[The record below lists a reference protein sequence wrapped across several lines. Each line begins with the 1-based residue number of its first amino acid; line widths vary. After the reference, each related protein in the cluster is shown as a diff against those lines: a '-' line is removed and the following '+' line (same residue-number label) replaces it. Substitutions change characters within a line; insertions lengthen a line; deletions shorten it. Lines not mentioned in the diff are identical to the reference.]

1 MEQIYIITDAQ
12 LRKLMTETLDEYR
25 RRDEQKRLE
34 GGSEEYLGSQQVCE
48 LLGVSSR
55 TFQRYRD
62 EHRIAFIQ
70 RGRKIYVKRSDLDAF
85 QEANRIEAR

>member
-1 MEQIYIITDAQ
+1 MEQIYLVTEEQMKAIIITAI
-12 LRKLMTETLDEYR
+12 DEYR
-25 RRDEQKRLE
+25 KQEDASFVDSSR
-34 GGSEEYLGSQQVCE
+34 EEYLGSKQVCE
-48 LLGVSSR
+48 ELGVSSR

>member
-1 MEQIYIITDAQ
+1 MEKVYLITESQ
-12 LRKLMTETLDEYR
+12 LKELMMQTLDEYR
-25 RRDEQKRLE
+25 LGLATEISGKD
-34 GGSEEYLGSQQVCE
+34 GEEYLGCEQVCRI
-48 LLGVSSR
+48 LGVSPR

-62 EHRIAFIQ
+62 ENRIAFIQ

>member
-1 MEQIYIITDAQ
+1 MNVNI
-12 LRKLMTETLDEYR
+12 LTLEDVKALVNEEL
-25 RRDEQKRLE
+25 DKRL
-34 GGSEEYLGSQQVCE
+34 GTAQNQPKEEYLDSARVCKE
-48 LLGVSSR
+48 LGVSLR

-85 QEANRIEAR
+85 QEANRIEAQ

>member
-1 MEQIYIITDAQ
+1 METVFLITESQ
-12 LRKLMTETLDEYR
+12 LKELMFATLDEYR
-25 RRDEQKRLE
+25 KGCTTDNRNNDDEYITGK
-34 GGSEEYLGSQQVCE
+34 QVCE
-48 LLGVSSR
+48 ELGISAR

-70 RGRKIYVKRSDLDAF
+70 RGRKIYVKRSDLVAF